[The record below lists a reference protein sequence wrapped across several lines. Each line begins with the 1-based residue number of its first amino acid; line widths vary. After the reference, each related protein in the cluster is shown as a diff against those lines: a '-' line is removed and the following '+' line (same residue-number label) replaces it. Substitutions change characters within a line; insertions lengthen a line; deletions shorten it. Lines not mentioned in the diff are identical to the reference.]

1 MIKVKSKL
9 ALKAGFLYVQAN
21 LQGNMKRYLKPTQST
36 TSTWTTE
43 QDCFLIENNFLS
55 IQELI
60 EQLPFSEEEIRVR
73 RAVLGLVRRDKQMKT
88 Y

>member
-1 MIKVKSKL
+1 
-9 ALKAGFLYVQAN
+9 
-21 LQGNMKRYLKPTQST
+21 MKRSLKQIQST
-36 TSTWTTE
+36 TSNWTTE

-55 IQELI
+55 VHDLI
-60 EQLPFSEEEIRVR
+60 EHLPFSEEEIRVR

>member
-1 MIKVKSKL
+1 
-9 ALKAGFLYVQAN
+9 
-21 LQGNMKRYLKPTQST
+21 MKRYLKPTQST

-43 QDCFLIENNFLS
+43 QDCFLIESNFLS
-55 IQELI
+55 IQQLI

>member
-1 MIKVKSKL
+1 MSLQKL
-9 ALKAGFLYVQAN
+9 L
-21 LQGNMKRYLKPTQST
+21 GNMKRYLKHTELT

>member
-1 MIKVKSKL
+1 
-9 ALKAGFLYVQAN
+9 
-21 LQGNMKRYLKPTQST
+21 MKRYLKHTEPT

-55 IQELI
+55 IHELI
-60 EQLPFSEEEIRVR
+60 GQLPFSEEEIRVR

>member
-1 MIKVKSKL
+1 MIIEKSKL
-9 ALKAGFLYVQAN
+9 ALEAGFLYVQVN
-21 LQGNMKRYLKPTQST
+21 LLGNMKRYLKPTQST

-55 IQELI
+55 IQQLI

>member
-9 ALKAGFLYVQAN
+9 ALKAGFLYGQAN
-21 LQGNMKRYLKPTQST
+21 LLGNMKRYLKPAQST

>member
-1 MIKVKSKL
+1 
-9 ALKAGFLYVQAN
+9 
-21 LQGNMKRYLKPTQST
+21 MKRYLKQIEST
-36 TSTWTTE
+36 TSTWSTE

>member
-21 LQGNMKRYLKPTQST
+21 LLGNMKRYLKPPQST

>member
-1 MIKVKSKL
+1 M
-9 ALKAGFLYVQAN
+9 QAN
-21 LQGNMKRYLKPTQST
+21 LLGNMKRYLKLIEST

>member
-1 MIKVKSKL
+1 
-9 ALKAGFLYVQAN
+9 VQAN
-21 LQGNMKRYLKPTQST
+21 LLGNMKRYLKPIQST